1 MPLKFSIP
9 LPNKA
14 LYTHVLAQPQPR
26 RAALLRRAYATVH
39 LAGTTDDAS
48 VIERL
53 GEPVLV
59 VEGDSRNIK
68 ITAQEDLDLV
78 RAIMR

>member
-1 MPLKFSIP
+1 MYNKISGAKDMPERITASLF
-9 LPNKA
+9 
-14 LYTHVLAQPQPR
+14 
-26 RAALLRRAYATVH
+26 LRRAYAMVD

-59 VEGDSRNIK
+59 VEGDPRNIK
-68 ITAQEDLDLV
+68 ITYAADLALAAAILALPEEDS
-78 RAIMR
+78 

>member
-1 MPLKFSIP
+1 
-9 LPNKA
+9 
-14 LYTHVLAQPQPR
+14 
-26 RAALLRRAYATVH
+26 VH